1 VRLLAGLPDDTRIH
15 DLRHSLASDAIMDGV
30 PLEVVGK
37 MLGHK
42 NYRTT
47 QRYSHI
53 ADTALREAVNKTK
66 PRPSSAPGRAET
78 PRASS
83 GCSEPLPVGPT
94 PPGA

>member
-1 VRLLAGLPDDTRIH
+1 
-15 DLRHSLASDAIMDGV
+15 MDGV

-53 ADTALREAVNKTK
+53 ADTALREAVNKTSQDHH
-66 PRPSSAPGRAET
+66 PRRAGHCGALRGLRHRRLCRDH
-78 PRASS
+78 PRHDSIS
-83 GCSEPLPVGPT
+83 RRSFT
-94 PPGA
+94 WS